1 MLSSS
6 KSYCLSSLLGER
18 SDRSPKGEGGVLTFT
33 TSPEPADC
41 CLAEYVVAPA
51 ANTVASNECLARA
64 RLDLRSKPGLH
75 VRRAG
80 PVAVLLL
87 ASLLTGCASRH
98 EVGAL
103 LANHEVSSR
112 AKDHTILVATTRE
125 RDPRP
130 GTYFGGERSQSVSYA
145 TVTVAVPPMHVPGK
159 IEWPSQAPGNPTTDF
174 VVRDAAY
181 LDSEREFVKALNAQL
196 AMRPPGRRR
205 VFVFIHGYNT
215 MFAEGLYRFTQIV
228 DDANAP
234 GVPVLFTWASRGHL
248 TDYVYDSNSA
258 TAARD
263 ELEHTLRLV
272 LASNAEEINILA
284 HSMGN
289 WVTVEALR
297 QIKISGKLPPVS
309 KLGAVVLAA
318 PDIDIDVF
326 KAQMRRFGKP
336 RKPFFIIVSHDDK
349 ALRFSDFIAG
359 GKQRLGA
366 YSNDAELTALGA
378 VVIDMTNVKAD
389 DPSNHAKFAQL
400 AEIAPEMREVLERGV
415 ATPGGSDAVKGQ
427 GTLASVVQ
435 GPGGL
440 GAPIWIVRG
449 SQ

>member
-1 MLSSS
+1 MLIFSA
-6 KSYCLSSLLGER
+6 
-18 SDRSPKGEGGVLTFT
+18 
-33 TSPEPADC
+33 ADC
-41 CLAEYVVAPA
+41 LIGSADCGLSEYVVAPA
-51 ANTVASNECLARA
+51 ADMIARNQCPERA
-64 RLDLRSKPGLH
+64 GRDLRLAQGLR
-75 VRRAG
+75 VCRAG
-80 PVAVLLL
+80 PVAVMLLSLAFLL
-87 ASLLTGCASRH
+87 AGCASRP

-103 LANHEVSSR
+103 LANHDLSAEGR
-112 AKDHTILVATTRE
+112 DHTILVATTRE
-125 RDPRP
+125 RDSRP

-145 TVTVAVPPMHVPGK
+145 TVTVAVPPTHVPGK
-159 IEWPSQAPGNPTTDF
+159 IEWPSRAPGNPETDF

-181 LDSEREFVKALNAQL
+181 LDSEKEFIKTLNAQL
-196 AMRPPGRRR
+196 AVRPPGKRR

-228 DDANAP
+228 DDADAP
-234 GVPVLFTWASRGHL
+234 AVPVLFTWASRGHV

-272 LASNAEEINILA
+272 FASNAEEVNILA

-297 QIKISGKLPPVS
+297 QIKISAKLPPMN

-326 KAQMRRFGKP
+326 KSQMRRFGKP
-336 RKPFFIIVSHDDK
+336 RKPFFVIVSHDDK

-359 GKQRLGA
+359 GKERLGS

-378 VVIDMTNVKAD
+378 VVIDLTDVKATD
-389 DPSNHAKFAQL
+389 RSNHAKFAQL
-400 AEIAPEMREVLERGV
+400 AQIAPEMRQVFEGGV
-415 ATPGGSDAVKGQ
+415 ATQEKPEAVKGQ
-427 GTLASVVQ
+427 ETLASVVE
-435 GPGGL
+435 GPEGL
-440 GAPIWIVRG
+440 GTPIRIIRAG
-449 SQ
+449 Q

>member
-1 MLSSS
+1 MLI
-6 KSYCLSSLLGER
+6 
-18 SDRSPKGEGGVLTFT
+18 FT
-33 TSPEPADC
+33 TADC
-41 CLAEYVVAPA
+41 LIGSADCGLSEYVVPPA
-51 ANTVASNECLARA
+51 ADMIAKNECSEQG
-64 RLDLRSKPGLH
+64 LRS
-75 VRRAG
+75 RRTR
-80 PVAVLLL
+80 PVAVTLLSL
-87 ASLLTGCASRH
+87 AFLLTGCASRP

-103 LANHEVSSR
+103 LANHEVS
-112 AKDHTILVATTRE
+112 AGGKNHTILVATTRE
-125 RDPRP
+125 RDSRP

-145 TVTVAVPPMHVPGK
+145 TVTVAVPPTHVPGK
-159 IEWPSQAPGNPTTDF
+159 IEWPSRAPGNPATDF

-181 LDSEREFVKALNAQL
+181 LDSERDFVKALNGQL
-196 AMRPPGRRR
+196 AMRPPGKRR

-228 DDANAP
+228 DDADAP
-234 GVPVLFTWASRGHL
+234 AVPVLFTWASRGHV

-272 LASNAEEINILA
+272 FASNAEEINILA

-297 QIKISGKLPPVS
+297 QIKISAKLPPIS

-326 KAQMRRFGKP
+326 KSQMRRFGKP
-336 RKPFFIIVSHDDK
+336 RKPFFVIVSRDDK

-359 GKQRLGA
+359 GKERLGS

-378 VVIDMTNVKAD
+378 VVIDLTDVKATD
-389 DPSNHAKFAQL
+389 RSNHAKFAQL
-400 AEIAPEMREVLERGV
+400 AEIAPEMRQVFEGGV
-415 ATPGGSDAVKGQ
+415 ATQGKPEAVKGQ
-427 GTLASVVQ
+427 ETLASVVE

>member
-1 MLSSS
+1 MFRFVSN
-6 KSYCLSSLLGER
+6 
-18 SDRSPKGEGGVLTFT
+18 DRLAARGLQVHRTAPIGV
-33 TSPEPADC
+33 
-41 CLAEYVVAPA
+41 A
-51 ANTVASNECLARA
+51 AIST
-64 RLDLRSKPGLH
+64 
-75 VRRAG
+75 
-80 PVAVLLL
+80 VLLL
-87 ASLLTGCASRH
+87 AGCASRP

-103 LANHEVSSR
+103 LTNYQMNATG
-112 AKDHTILVATTRE
+112 KDHTILVATTRA

-130 GTYFGGERSQSVSYA
+130 GTYFAGERSQSVNYA
-145 TVTVAVPPMHVPGK
+145 RLTVAVPPTHVPGK
-159 IEWPSQAPGNPTTDF
+159 IEWPSRAPGNPNTDF

-181 LDSEREFVKALNAQL
+181 LDSEGDFVKALNAQL
-196 AMRPPGRRR
+196 AMRPPGRRK

-263 ELEHTLRLV
+263 ELERTLRLV
-272 LASNAEEINILA
+272 FASNADEVNILA

-297 QIKISGKLPPVS
+297 QIRISAKLPPIR

-336 RKPFFIIVSHDDK
+336 RKPFFIIVSRDDK

-366 YSNDAELTALGA
+366 YNNDAELTALGA
-378 VVIDMTNVKAD
+378 VVIDMTNVKAN

-400 AEIAPEMREVLERGV
+400 AEIAPEMREVLEGGV
-415 ATPGGSDAVKGQ
+415 AKNGQ
-427 GTLASVVQ
+427 SASVVE
-435 GPGGL
+435 GL
-440 GAPIWIVRG
+440 GAPVRVIRAG
-449 SQ
+449 Q

>member
-1 MLSSS
+1 MNFTNADRR
-6 KSYCLSSLLGER
+6 GER
-18 SDRSPKGEGGVLTFT
+18 GDHGLPKHVVTPAHNVACDDYPAHTPFVLKSKPSIRRTG
-33 TSPEPADC
+33 
-41 CLAEYVVAPA
+41 PA
-51 ANTVASNECLARA
+51 AVAILSL
-64 RLDLRSKPGLH
+64 SF
-75 VRRAG
+75 
-80 PVAVLLL
+80 
-87 ASLLTGCASRH
+87 LLTGCASRP

-103 LANHEVSSR
+103 LANHELSAVG
-112 AKDHTILVATTRE
+112 KDHTILVATTRD

-130 GTYFGGERSQSVSYA
+130 GTYFGGERSESVSYA
-145 TVTVAVPPMHVPGK
+145 TITVAVPPTHEPGK
-159 IEWPSQAPGNPTTDF
+159 IEWPSRAPGNPTTDF

-181 LDSEREFVKALNAQL
+181 LDSERDFVKALNAQL
-196 AMRPPGRRR
+196 ALRSPGRRK

-248 TDYVYDSNSA
+248 TDYVYDTNSA

-272 LASNAEEINILA
+272 FASNAEEINILA

-297 QIKISGKLPPVS
+297 QIKISAKLPPIS

-326 KAQMRRFGKP
+326 KSEMRRFGKP
-336 RKPFFIIVSHDDK
+336 RKPFFIVVSHDDK

-359 GKQRLGA
+359 GKARLGA

-378 VVIDMTNVKAD
+378 VVIDMTDVKAD

-400 AEIAPEMREVLERGV
+400 AEIAPEMREVLARGV
-415 ATPGGSDAVKGQ
+415 ATQGDSDTVKGQ
-427 GTLASVVQ
+427 GTLASVVE

-440 GAPIWIVRG
+440 GAPIWVVRG
-449 SQ
+449 NQSGQ

>member
-1 MLSSS
+1 MGDDVSASANRLCTPGDDGLPKYVQSADAAGAQSFCVGAPRPRAS
-6 KSYCLSSLLGER
+6 VSVSHISPITITLL
-18 SDRSPKGEGGVLTFT
+18 
-33 TSPEPADC
+33 
-41 CLAEYVVAPA
+41 
-51 ANTVASNECLARA
+51 
-64 RLDLRSKPGLH
+64 
-75 VRRAG
+75 
-80 PVAVLLL
+80 VLLL
-87 ASLLTGCASRH
+87 AGCASRP

-103 LANHEVSSR
+103 LANYQMSAGS
-112 AKDHTILVATTRE
+112 KDHTILVATSRA

-130 GTYFGGERSQSVSYA
+130 GTYFGGERSQSVNYA
-145 TVTVAVPPMHVPGK
+145 TLTVAVPPTHTPGK
-159 IEWPSQAPGNPTTDF
+159 IEWPSAAPGDPATDF
-174 VVRDAAY
+174 VVRNAAY
-181 LDSEREFVKALNAQL
+181 LDSERDFVKALNSQL
-196 AMRPPGRRR
+196 AMRPPGRRK

-272 LASNAEEINILA
+272 FASNAEEVNILA

-297 QIKISGKLPPVS
+297 QIKISANKPPIS
-309 KLGAVVLAA
+309 KLGAIALAA

-326 KAQMRRFGKP
+326 KSEMRRFGKP

-359 GKQRLGA
+359 GKERLGA
-366 YSNDAELTALGA
+366 YTNDAELTALGA
-378 VVIDMTNVKAD
+378 VVIDMTSVKAN

-400 AEIAPEMREVLERGV
+400 AEIAPELRQVLEGGV
-415 ATPGGSDAVKGQ
+415 ATPEQSAKGQ
-427 GTLASVVQ
+427 VTSASVIE
-435 GPGGL
+435 GL
-440 GAPIWIVRG
+440 GAPIRIIRAG
-449 SQ
+449 Q